1 MRKLIYG
8 IVTTIVFLV
17 ILKIVFEILY
27 SLDIIRGI
35 LTGAYLGFIVMKIY
49 SSILFLLCIYKLI
62 YYRSQRHILLEW
74 LPLTGF
80 ALIIVIFSYFYL
92 NL

>member
-8 IVTTIVFLV
+8 ILTTIVFLT

-27 SLDIIRGI
+27 SLDIIIGI
-35 LTGAYLGFIVMKIY
+35 FTGPYLGFIVIKIY
-49 SSILFLLCIYKLI
+49 SSAIFILCISKLI
-62 YYRSQRHILLEW
+62 HYRSEKHKLAEW

-80 ALIIVIFSYFYL
+80 ALIMVIFSYFYL

>member
-8 IVTTIVFLV
+8 IIATLVFFV
-17 ILKIVFEILY
+17 VLKIVFETLY
-27 SLDIIRGI
+27 SLDIIIGI
-35 LTGAYLGFIVMKIY
+35 LTGAYLGFIIMKIY
-49 SSILFLLCIYKLI
+49 SSILFVLCIYKLI
-62 YYRSQRHILLEW
+62 YYRSQRLILLEW